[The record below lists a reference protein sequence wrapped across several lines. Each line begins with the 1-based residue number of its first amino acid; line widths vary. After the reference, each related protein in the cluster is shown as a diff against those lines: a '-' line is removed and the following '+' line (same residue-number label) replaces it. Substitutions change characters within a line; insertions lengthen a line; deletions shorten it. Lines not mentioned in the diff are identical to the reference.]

1 MNILFS
7 LAVTVVLA
15 SPIVNAW
22 SINGHMLGKE
32 RFNSLVLISILVA
45 NVAQNLLQQ
54 NDKESFKA
62 AMTLLGYLKTSD
74 PTLTQHEDKHSFV
87 ECATFAD
94 DIKYHAG
101 GWQGDF
107 HFIDQPFIE
116 EGKESDYKISKNAH
130 TLTQGIQDITDWLS
144 GKNGKGY
151 EKSYIFDFIQNRLY
165 PDKPDL
171 AKSYA
176 LRLLIHYVGDMVQPF
191 HAESRYNSANPS
203 GDKGANGFPLPNHY
217 EVKELHALID
227 KVLYVE
233 HTNISRVSLNS

>member
-1 MNILFS
+1 
-7 LAVTVVLA
+7 
-15 SPIVNAW
+15 
-22 SINGHMLGKE
+22 
-32 RFNSLVLISILVA
+32 
-45 NVAQNLLQQ
+45 
-54 NDKESFKA
+54 
-62 AMTLLGYLKTSD
+62 MTLLGYLKTSD

-233 HTNISRVSLNS
+233 HTNISRPLSESDWNSFVTKTAEYQKKFEKICCSKATVWDNQDFTAWQVESFNIAKTLYSGLTEN